1 VNATTNGTPHGTAG
15 DTHAGLAA
23 PARGADE
30 RRLARAVFLTLA
42 AVAVPILVVSY
53 LVVGWQGV
61 ASAAAGIGLVTL
73 LFGGSVLLLVR
84 VADRDSGVGLL
95 ALGPVVRLPLYAIAL
110 LALTNLEWVHGRT
123 LAAATGAAVAVT
135 LAVELRLLARSP
147 GLFSIDPDAT
157 PTGPNDAATDTR
169 SQTL

>member
-1 VNATTNGTPHGTAG
+1 MNDLARGLPDSATDGDRPEDAATPHRT
-15 DTHAGLAA
+15 
-23 PARGADE
+23 DE

-42 AVAVPILVVSY
+42 AVAVPILVVAY

-61 ASAAAGIGLVTL
+61 ASAAAGVGLVTL

-110 LALTNLEWVHGRT
+110 LALTNLEWMHGRT